1 MFKFFYYLKYNT
13 YPARV
18 ETKCRSL
25 VLIGSKAAFKMFKSE
40 DVRKL
45 LNFNQVDKIEQDRFF
60 NEMTVTNII
69 MLMLILDKQI
79 TEADPGER
87 REYLKAIREEVPK
100 FYLAF
105 LEKIGIP
112 KKYVNIWEKLV
123 DLRYDEYNEDTLEWR
138 QTFMDID
145 HEVAMNKGVLIFQTL
160 SFGLFNHLRRGKVD
174 PEDELYKYV
183 KASLFPVYRRLI
195 RKIG

>member
-18 ETKCRSL
+18 EAKCRSL
-25 VLIGSKAAFKMFKSE
+25 VLLGSKAAFKMFKSE

-45 LNFNQVDKIEQDRFF
+45 LNFNQVNKVEQDRFF
-60 NEMTVTNII
+60 NEMAVTNII

-79 TEADPGER
+79 AEADPGER
-87 REYLKAIREEVPK
+87 KEYLKALREKVPK

-105 LEKIGIP
+105 LGKIGIP
-112 KKYVNIWEKLV
+112 KKYVNIWKKLI
-123 DLRYDEYNEDTLEWR
+123 DLRYDEYDKDTLEWR
-138 QTFMDID
+138 QTFMNIN

-183 KASLFPVYRRLI
+183 KASLFPVYKRLI